1 MSQLRYIRATGS
13 RPARRS
19 GAPSGRSRSN
29 CPNLGAATRPLSSQ
43 VHLYPCQRPAK
54 AAKCM
59 RSRRRIQDAIMIF
72 NSKLFSSFALVGAL
86 GLVPVTAS
94 SFAAADTTNYQEL
107 EKFMS
112 VYERVKANYVER
124 VDDHTLIKGAID
136 GMLAAL
142 DPHSSYAEGDEFQ
155 SLKATTDGNYGG
167 IGLSVVSEDGVVKV
181 ISPTEDTPAWRAGIK
196 SGDYI
201 THVNGELL
209 YGMTS
214 DEAVDKMKG
223 QPGTPVKITIVRP
236 GRDKPFDVALVRER
250 IELRPVKWEVKDG
263 VGYLNI
269 NTFAGNVGEQTKAA
283 LVAIDK
289 ATGGHPIGYVV
300 DLRSNPGGLLDQAVD
315 VADDFLDSGEIVS
328 QRGRTKDDIERY
340 YARPGDM
347 AHGLPVIVLTDAG
360 TASAS
365 EIVAGALQD
374 HRRALIMGETSFGK
388 GSVQTVV
395 QTGPDAALRLTTA
408 RYYTPSGRSVQAGG
422 IQPDVEVPQL
432 SDSDYKDRKVV
443 READLRRHLLAQ
455 AKVEDKLL
463 EADDSPDPRFSAK
476 AEDLE
481 KKGIKDFQLYYAIN
495 TLKRLGS
502 PAAIAST
509 AAAKRSR

>member
-1 MSQLRYIRATGS
+1 MLGSCRFLPRNWDATTMKLTS
-13 RPARRS
+13 KFLP
-19 GAPSGRSRSN
+19 
-29 CPNLGAATRPLSSQ
+29 PL
-43 VHLYPCQRPAK
+43 
-54 AAKCM
+54 
-59 RSRRRIQDAIMIF
+59 
-72 NSKLFSSFALVGAL
+72 ALVGAL
-86 GLVPVTAS
+86 ALVPVTAS

-112 VYERVKANYVER
+112 VYERVKANYVDK

-142 DPHSSYAEGDEFQ
+142 DPHSSYVEGADFDQ
-155 SLKATTDGNYGG
+155 LKTTTDGNYGG
-167 IGLSVVSEDGVVKV
+167 LGLTVSMEDGIVKV
-181 ISPTEDTPAWRAGIK
+181 IAPTEDTPAWRAGIK

-201 THVNGELL
+201 THINGEFLNGITL
-209 YGMTS
+209 
-214 DEAVDKMKG
+214 DQAVEKMKG
-223 QPGTPVKITIVRP
+223 DPGTPVKLTIVRP
-236 GRDKPFDVALVRER
+236 GRDRPFDLTVVRER
-250 IELRPVKWEVKDG
+250 IELRPVKWEIKDG
-263 VGYLNI
+263 IGYINI
-269 NTFAGNVGEQTKAA
+269 NSFAGNVGEQVKSA
-283 LVAIDK
+283 LLSIDK

-315 VADDFLDSGEIVS
+315 VADDFLESGEVVS
-328 QRGRTKDDIERY
+328 QRGRSNDDIERY

-374 HRRALIMGETSFGK
+374 HHRALVMGETSFGK

-422 IQPDVEVPQL
+422 IQPDIEVPQL
-432 SDSDYKDRKVV
+432 TDPDYKDRKVI

-455 AKVEDKLL
+455 SKVEDKLL
-463 EADDSPDPRFSAK
+463 ESDPTPDPRFTAK
-476 AEDLE
+476 ADEL
-481 KKGIKDFQLYYAIN
+481 KKEGVKDFQLAYALN
-495 TLKRLGS
+495 TLKRLAATTP
-502 PAAIAST
+502 PAVAPRG
-509 AAAKRSR
+509 AATKKSR

>member
-1 MSQLRYIRATGS
+1 MK
-13 RPARRS
+13 
-19 GAPSGRSRSN
+19 
-29 CPNLGAATRPLSSQ
+29 PNAKLLPPL
-43 VHLYPCQRPAK
+43 
-54 AAKCM
+54 
-59 RSRRRIQDAIMIF
+59 
-72 NSKLFSSFALVGAL
+72 ALVGAL
-86 GLVPVTAS
+86 ALVPVTAS

-112 VYERVKANYVER
+112 VYERVKSNYVEQ
-124 VDDHTLIKGAID
+124 VDDKTLIKGAID

-142 DPHSSYAEGDEFQ
+142 DPHSSYVEANDFDQ
-155 SLKATTDGNYGG
+155 LKATTDGNYGG
-167 IGLSVVSEDGVVKV
+167 LGLTVSMEDGVVKV
-181 ISPTEDTPAWRAGIK
+181 IAPTEDTPAWRAGVK

-201 THVNGELL
+201 THINGEFINGVSL
-209 YGMTS
+209 
-214 DEAVDKMKG
+214 DEAVAKMKG
-223 QPGTPVKITIVRP
+223 DPGTAVKLTIIRP
-236 GRDKPFDVALVRER
+236 GRDKPLDLSLVRER
-250 IELRPVKWEVKDG
+250 IELHPVKWEIKDG
-263 VGYLNI
+263 IGYINI
-269 NTFAGNVGEQTKAA
+269 NTFTGNVAEQTKSA
-283 LVAIDK
+283 LLSIDK
-289 ATGGHPIGYVV
+289 ATGGKPLGYIV

-374 HRRALIMGETSFGK
+374 HRRALVMGEKSFGK

-395 QTGPDAALRLTTA
+395 QTGPSSALRLTTA

-422 IQPDVEVPQL
+422 IDPDVPVPQL
-432 SDSDYKDRKVV
+432 TDPDYKDRKII

-463 EADDSPDPRFSAK
+463 EADNTPDPRFSAK
-476 AEDLE
+476 PEELE
-481 KKGIKDFQLYYAIN
+481 KKGVKDFQLYYAMN
-495 TLKRLGS
+495 TLKRLAGPLS
-502 PAAIAST
+502 IAS
-509 AAAKRSR
+509 AAPAKKTH